1 MFIFFFSSTL
11 GKIAIVLIP
20 RSSIIFNSLMSSLM
34 LNLFNPKQLLA
45 RRNVFKI
52 KYFLTNLCKLTLD
65 CQRLEYLLPACEVD
79 SSTLM
84 IIYLLL
90 VWFQPKPSAP
100 LTTLLCHFH
109 RLYLQQQV
117 SIAPQ
122 EGESHHVPD
131 W

>member
-1 MFIFFFSSTL
+1 MKFGFHKHFERVFLFLLATLTIIQHYLQFSVT
-11 GKIAIVLIP
+11 
-20 RSSIIFNSLMSSLM
+20 SS
-34 LNLFNPKQLLA
+34 PKQLLA

-90 VWFQPKPSAP
+90 VWFQPTPSAP

-122 EGESHHVPD
+122 EAESHHVPD